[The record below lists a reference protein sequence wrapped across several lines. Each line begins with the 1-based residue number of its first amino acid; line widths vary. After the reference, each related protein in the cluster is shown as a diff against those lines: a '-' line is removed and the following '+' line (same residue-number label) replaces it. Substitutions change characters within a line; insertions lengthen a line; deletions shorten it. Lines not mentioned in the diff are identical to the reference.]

1 MNNSQLLK
9 GILEGC
15 VLLIIS
21 QEEVYGYQ
29 LVQLLNTNSFTE
41 IVGGTVYPLLQ
52 KLERNGQLQSQMKP
66 STEGPDRKYYT
77 LTSEGEEAASLF
89 TEQWATLK
97 TIVDDIVKKTG
108 GENYEE

>member
-21 QEEVYGYQ
+21 REEVYGYQ
-29 LVQLLNTNSFTE
+29 LVELLKEMGFTE

-66 STEGPDRKYYT
+66 STEGPNRKYYT
-77 LTSEGEEAASLF
+77 LTIEGKEAAVLF
-89 TEQWATLK
+89 TEQWMMLK
-97 TIVDDIVKKTG
+97 TIVEDIIKKTG
-108 GENYEE
+108 G

>member
-21 QEEVYGYQ
+21 EEEVYGYQ
-29 LVQLLNTNSFTE
+29 LVELLKVNGFTE

-52 KLERNGQLQSQMKP
+52 KLERNGQLQSRMKP

-77 LTSEGEEAASLF
+77 LTDDGEKAAALF
-89 TEQWATLK
+89 TEQWSNLK
-97 TIVDDIVKKTG
+97 MIVEAIIKNTG
-108 GENYEE
+108 GDSYE